1 MARVTRGT
9 RIDAETTQLTI
20 RVSRRVAMRAEA
32 LIELVGRDLGIP
44 ATRTDVIREAILRG
58 LDVLEAEAAAQG
70 RGPRREVAPARER
83 SASSP
88 HATLSEPLSPRQ
100 RRPR

>member
-1 MARVTRGT
+1 VTRGA

-58 LDVLEAEAAAQG
+58 LDVLEREAERAH
-70 RGPRREVAPARER
+70 RSPTRM
-83 SASSP
+83 SASQASL
-88 HATLSEPLSPRQ
+88 AEPLPNARRG
-100 RRPR
+100 RRP

>member
-1 MARVTRGT
+1 MTRGT

-32 LIELVGRDLGIP
+32 LIELVGRELGIP

-58 LDVLEAEAAAQG
+58 LDVLEDEASAP
-70 RGPRREVAPARER
+70 PRRPASR
-83 SASSP
+83 SLSGAHASL
-88 HATLSEPLSPRQ
+88 AEPLPPKRGRQPR
-100 RRPR
+100 

>member
-1 MARVTRGT
+1 VTRGT

-58 LDVLEAEAAAQG
+58 LDVLEREAERAH
-70 RGPRREVAPARER
+70 RAPTRTPAPQ
-83 SASSP
+83 ASL
-88 HATLSEPLSPRQ
+88 AEPLPTGRRG
-100 RRPR
+100 RRP

>member
-1 MARVTRGT
+1 VTRGT

-58 LDVLEAEAAAQG
+58 LDVLEREAEKVAARTPSRSMGASHASLAEPLPT
-70 RGPRREVAPARER
+70 PRRG
-83 SASSP
+83 
-88 HATLSEPLSPRQ
+88 
-100 RRPR
+100 RRR

>member
-1 MARVTRGT
+1 MTRGT

-32 LIELVGRDLGIP
+32 LIALVGRELGIP

-58 LDVLEAEAAAQG
+58 LDVLENEAAPP
-70 RGPRREVAPARER
+70 PRRPPSR
-83 SASSP
+83 SLSGP
-88 HATLSEPLSPRQ
+88 HASLAEPLPPKRARHPR
-100 RRPR
+100 

>member
-1 MARVTRGT
+1 VTRGT

-58 LDVLEAEAAAQG
+58 LDVLEGEAARELGSRPPSRSMAAAQ
-70 RGPRREVAPARER
+70 
-83 SASSP
+83 ASL
-88 HATLSEPLSPRQ
+88 AEPLPPERRRRRVRQ
-100 RRPR
+100 GAR

>member
-1 MARVTRGT
+1 MMRVTRGT

-58 LDVLEAEAAAQG
+58 LDVLEGEASTQG
-70 RGPRREVAPARER
+70 RARSPGAR
-83 SASSP
+83 HASL
-88 HATLSEPLSPRQ
+88 AEPLPPRA